1 MDADAGELRRPLPV
15 HGDAGG
21 RGRTRP
27 AEILSPA
34 RRAGARPRPREGNL
48 PPAARTRPRN
58 LVQGGGR
65 PMSAGP
71 PTFKQRCKSHPPQIG
86 CWLNTAS
93 PIVAE
98 LIASSGY
105 DCVLIDR
112 EHSPA
117 DMMTALAMLYA
128 ARTAGCAV
136 LLRVPANDAA
146 EIKRAADIG
155 VDGIMVPQVE
165 SAADAERAAR
175 SAYYPP
181 AGSRGAAPG
190 VIRAS
195 GFGRNASY
203 MVQAAERMLLICQI
217 ESARGADAVEE
228 IDRAPGVDLLFV
240 GPYDFS
246 AELGHPGE
254 PDHPAVRR
262 SIERIEQTCR

>member
-1 MDADAGELRRPLPV
+1 
-15 HGDAGG
+15 
-21 RGRTRP
+21 
-27 AEILSPA
+27 
-34 RRAGARPRPREGNL
+34 
-48 PPAARTRPRN
+48 
-58 LVQGGGR
+58 
-65 PMSAGP
+65 MSAGP
-71 PTFKQRCKSHPPQIG
+71 PTFKQRCRSHPPQIG

-175 SAYYPP
+175 AAYYPP

-195 GFGRNASY
+195 GFGRNACY
-203 MVQAAERMLLICQI
+203 MAQAAQRMLLMCQI

-228 IDRAPGVDLLFV
+228 IARVPGVGLLFV

-246 AELGHPGE
+246 AGLGHPGE
-254 PDHPAVRR
+254 PDHPAVRG
-262 SIERIEQTCR
+262 SIERIEQTCHQAGMPIGGIPTPGRSARQLIEAGYALVLPGSDAAFLRDGAARQLKDLAEPLEAARGR

>member
-1 MDADAGELRRPLPV
+1 
-15 HGDAGG
+15 
-21 RGRTRP
+21 
-27 AEILSPA
+27 
-34 RRAGARPRPREGNL
+34 
-48 PPAARTRPRN
+48 
-58 LVQGGGR
+58 
-65 PMSAGP
+65 MSAGP
-71 PTFKQRCKSHPPQIG
+71 PSFKERCRSQPPQIG

-93 PIVAE
+93 PLVTE

-155 VDGIMVPQVE
+155 VDGIMIPQVE
-165 SAADAERAAR
+165 SVADAERAVR
-175 SAYYPP
+175 SAFYPP

-203 MVQAAERMLLICQI
+203 MSEAAQRMLLMCQI

-228 IDRAPGVDLLFV
+228 IARVPGVDLLFL
-240 GPYDFS
+240 GPYDLS
-246 AELGHPGE
+246 AGLGHPGE

-262 SIERIEQTCR
+262 SIERIELTCRAAGMPIGGIPTPGRSARQLIEAGYALVLPGSDIAFLRDGAARQLSDLAEPLGAARGR